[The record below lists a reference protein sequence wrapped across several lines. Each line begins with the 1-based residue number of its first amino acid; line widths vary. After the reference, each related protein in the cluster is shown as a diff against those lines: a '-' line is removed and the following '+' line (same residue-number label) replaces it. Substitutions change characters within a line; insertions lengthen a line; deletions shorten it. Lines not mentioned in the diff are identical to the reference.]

1 MDVDAGAFLDP
12 ADAGEKQVAGAELRF
27 EGNPVRRRKRDQH
40 PACRL
45 RIESERVEL
54 GEDAV
59 AEHPTV
65 CELTVPRVAAGS
77 NPLGRG
83 RERAGQPGQ
92 PLRLDV
98 QSNAASLG
106 HLDRMAE
113 QTEAG
118 DVCDRVRARRAQ
130 RVGRLAVQRPHQRD
144 GSGSLGCPE
153 NARLD
158 SGQHE
163 PRAERFRQEE
173 RVARSGAALSPHA
186 LRADCADDGQPVLRF
201 RVANRVTA
209 REQAAGLA
217 HRSVGR
223 GENGGHRVVGELLGE
238 RGDGEGEDRL
248 AAHREDVVQ
257 RVDRRDRPEVVGIV
271 DERREEVDRE
281 DERPPL
287 VEPVDRRVVA
297 RREPD
302 EQVLGL
308 CGEESGQE
316 LLESRRRILR
326 RAAAGDGEVGQAD
339 PGSLHPMESTERA
352 LYGCQ
357 GMTGMLRRV
366 LVKAPTPDGAASWRR
381 YGWRSAPDLAR
392 LAGEHEAFCGLLAD
406 AGAEVVLGTTP
417 VPGDP
422 DAIYAYDPA
431 LVSDRGAV
439 LLRPG
444 KRGRLG
450 EPEAMA
456 ADFAAIG
463 VPVAATIEAP
473 ATVEGGDTLW
483 LDERTLLVGHGYR
496 TNAAGIAAL
505 AEALPEVDVVAFD
518 LPHYRGPGEV
528 LHLMSFI
535 SPVAPELAVAYLPL
549 MPVRLVEL
557 LREREIRLI
566 EVPDEEFDSMGPN
579 VLALGP
585 GIALALDGN
594 PETRRRM
601 ERAGVDVRVYSGEE
615 VSRKGDGGPTCL
627 TRPVLRL
634 A

>member
-1 MDVDAGAFLDP
+1 M
-12 ADAGEKQVAGAELRF
+12 
-27 EGNPVRRRKRDQH
+27 
-40 PACRL
+40 
-45 RIESERVEL
+45 
-54 GEDAV
+54 
-59 AEHPTV
+59 
-65 CELTVPRVAAGS
+65 
-77 NPLGRG
+77 
-83 RERAGQPGQ
+83 
-92 PLRLDV
+92 
-98 QSNAASLG
+98 
-106 HLDRMAE
+106 
-113 QTEAG
+113 
-118 DVCDRVRARRAQ
+118 
-130 RVGRLAVQRPHQRD
+130 
-144 GSGSLGCPE
+144 
-153 NARLD
+153 
-158 SGQHE
+158 
-163 PRAERFRQEE
+163 
-173 RVARSGAALSPHA
+173 
-186 LRADCADDGQPVLRF
+186 
-201 RVANRVTA
+201 TA

-271 DERREEVDRE
+271 DERGEEVDRE

-287 VEPVDRRVVA
+287 VEPVDRRVVGSARA
-297 RREPD
+297 RRAGSRTLRGGIRPGAPRVAPPGYFAA
-302 EQVLGL
+302 QPPATARSVRLTRVL
-308 CGEESGQE
+308 S
-316 LLESRRRILR
+316 
-326 RAAAGDGEVGQAD
+326 D
-339 PGSLHPMESTERA
+339 PMESTERA

-535 SPVAPELAVAYLPL
+535 SP
-549 MPVRLVEL
+549 
-557 LREREIRLI
+557 LRRSSPWRTCRSC
-566 EVPDEEFDSMGPN
+566 P
-579 VLALGP
+579 
-585 GIALALDGN
+585 
-594 PETRRRM
+594 
-601 ERAGVDVRVYSGEE
+601 SGWW
-615 VSRKGDGGPTCL
+615 SSCASARS
-627 TRPVLRL
+627 